1 MKSIPIPAEPSR
13 KFIVR
18 FNGEDYHIEA
28 DVVSEDTQDNRMR
41 FYKNN
46 EVIDIIDWK
55 LNPPVASFPLDKS
68 ALVWIPRDN
77 YTSTNI
83 DL

>member
-1 MKSIPIPAEPSR
+1 MKNIPIPRDSSR
-13 KFIVR
+13 EFIVR
-18 FNGEDYHIEA
+18 FNGENYYIEA

-41 FYKNN
+41 FYRNN
-46 EVIDIIDWK
+46 EAIDIIDWK

-77 YTSTNI
+77 YALTNI
-83 DL
+83 KL